1 MDSLSLCTTHT
12 CVFLS
17 HSAFGKAVQCLAK
30 IGEDLHIEALEKGVS
45 LLPPHYTE
53 TLSILYA
60 VVSQLRASHTNVL
73 N

>member
-53 TLSILYA
+53 TLSP